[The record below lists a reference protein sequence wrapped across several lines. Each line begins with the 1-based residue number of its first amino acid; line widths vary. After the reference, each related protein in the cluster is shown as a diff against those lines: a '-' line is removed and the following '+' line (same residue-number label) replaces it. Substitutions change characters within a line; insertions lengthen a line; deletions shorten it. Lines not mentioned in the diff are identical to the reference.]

1 MALRDVLIKRIAQA
15 IVTIF
20 IVLGI
25 DFVIFHIL
33 PGDPMTFLA
42 RNPNLSEVAQAR
54 LIEQFGLDRPLWE
67 QFILF
72 VRNFLSMNL
81 GMSFHFRQ
89 EVGPIIIHHLGN
101 TLILVVPASIVAIV
115 VGIWIGKNSAWRR
128 GKAADLVG
136 LLFSLITYSIPT
148 FWLAMFF
155 IMLFAFGLG
164 WFPATPGLTT
174 PGMDFTGDP
183 IGLVI
188 DMMAHLMLPWTVLI
202 VAILGSFALIT
213 RNALLDVLSEDYMIT
228 AKAKGR
234 TEKEQLNKEAMP
246 NAMIPITT
254 VIALQL
260 GFSVAG
266 ALQTE
271 VVFSYPGIG
280 NLIWEGVYYRDY
292 PLLQASFFMI
302 TVVVVIA
309 NLIADFIYFYLDPRI
324 RVGAEFTIGDRKPP
338 RPPSH
343 YALIIIAIIALLS
356 TWAVIGI
363 TTILPLF
370 ILIIFV
376 KRKPITQF
384 LRNRLG
390 ALKPSNLLYAW
401 KNKRS
406 QILVR
411 FSVIALFVNLIAL
424 VIVAFSGV
432 FIPEWGFYWGAAFF
446 GLRRFPPIPPGVEY
460 PEWALTV
467 ASIAHPS
474 VMQIILAL
482 ITFGILLGRRKS
494 LGSVFGRFIRTRMGI
509 VGMSIVVMFAGMTI
523 FGDIIAPYDPE
534 EFFTGPWYRPPTVLP
549 DTQVFMIVGG
559 IVLLFGAS
567 LSWWILDRYKRPE
580 IPRYIIT
587 ILSGGLILFI
597 ALMFGIRSLSEENL
611 ITFIYSGAIGVI
623 AGVLIL
629 KGLVS
634 ARAGWNLQQSWKV
647 HLPRFLIA
655 LLGVISVGF
664 IIQGILQTPWIVPL
678 DFPGFHF
685 MGTDQL
691 GRDVYSQLIIAVR
704 ITLLIGIISTGMSV
718 VIGTLIGLVAGYYG
732 GMIDSFLMRFTDIF
746 FVIPSLLLMIVMA
759 AVLGPSIVT
768 LILVIGL
775 FSWPST
781 ARIVRGQVLSIKER
795 TYIERVKAVGGGNIY
810 IMSKHVLAAVAP
822 LVVANTILV
831 TAWAIL
837 SEVVLDFFGLG
848 DPAMISWGTM
858 LYLAF
863 SAGSMS
869 NNLWW
874 LVFPPGIMVVLLLL
888 GVSMVG
894 YAMDEIANPRLRRR

>member
-1 MALRDVLIKRIAQA
+1 MALRDVLLKRIAQA

-20 IVLGI
+20 IVLAI

-42 RNPNLSEVAQAR
+42 RNPNISDLAQQI
-54 LIEQFGLDRPLWE
+54 LIDQFGLDKPLWE

-72 VRNFLSMNL
+72 LGNFLTL
-81 GMSFHFRQ
+81 RFGLSFHFRE
-89 EVGPIIIHHLGN
+89 EVGPVLIYHLGN
-101 TLILVVPASIVAIV
+101 TLILMLPASIVAIAA
-115 VGIWIGKNSAWRR
+115 GIWIGKNSAWRR
-128 GKAADLVG
+128 GKAADLLG
-136 LLFSLITYSIPT
+136 LLFSLVTYSIPT

-155 IMLFAFGLG
+155 IMFFAFGLG

-183 IGLVI
+183 IGLI
-188 DMMAHLMLPWTVLI
+188 SDMIAHLMLPWTVLI
-202 VAILGSFALIT
+202 VAILGAFALIT
-213 RNALLDVLSEDYMIT
+213 RNALLDVLSEDYMLT

-246 NAMIPITT
+246 NAMIPIAT

-292 PLLQASFFMI
+292 PLLQAAFFMI

-309 NLIADFIYFYLDPRI
+309 NLLADFIYFYLDPRI
-324 RVGAEFTIGDRKPP
+324 RVGAEFTIGDAKPR
-338 RPPSH
+338 RPLSH
-343 YALIIIAIIALLS
+343 YGMVVIAVVAVLS

-363 TTILPLF
+363 TTILPLL
-370 ILIIFV
+370 ILILAV
-376 KRKPITQF
+376 KRKAAMQF
-384 LRNRLG
+384 VRNRLS
-390 ALKPSNLLYAW
+390 ALNPSNLIYAW
-401 KNKRS
+401 RNKRF

-411 FSVIALFVNLIAL
+411 FSVIFLLLNLIAL
-424 VIVAFSGV
+424 GLVAVTGV

-446 GLRRFPPIPPGVEY
+446 GLGPFPPMPPGAEY
-460 PEWALTV
+460 PDWSMTLA
-467 ASIAHPS
+467 AIAHPS
-474 VMQIILAL
+474 MMQVAL
-482 ITFGILLGRRKS
+482 VGITVGVLLGRRKS
-494 LGSVFGRFIRTRMGI
+494 LGATSSRFIRTRMGI
-509 VGMSIVVMFAGMTI
+509 VGAALVAMFAGMTL

-534 EFFTGPWYRPPTVLP
+534 AFFTGNIYQPPDVMPGIQML
-549 DTQVFMIVGG
+549 MIAAGAMLL
-559 IVLLFGAS
+559 IVATI
-567 LSWWILDRYKRPE
+567 SWRIFDWIKMPA
-580 IPRYIIT
+580 IPRYFLT
-587 ILSGGLILFI
+587 IMSGGLVLFI
-597 ALMFGIRSLSEENL
+597 AWIFGAQSAIAENF
-611 ITFIYSGAIGVI
+611 ITLLYSGGIGII
-623 AGVLIL
+623 AGVIIL
-629 KGLVS
+629 RGLLS
-634 ARAGWNLQQSWKV
+634 GRTEFSIESLKE
-647 HLPRFLIA
+647 HLPRLLIA
-655 LLGVISVGF
+655 LLGIIGVGLAV
-664 IIQGILQTPWIVPL
+664 QGILQAPWVVPL
-678 DFPGFHF
+678 DFPGYHL

-704 ITLLIGIISTGMSV
+704 ITLLIGMVATAMSV
-718 VIGTLIGLVAGYYG
+718 VIGTLIGLVAGFYG
-732 GMIDSFLMRFTDIF
+732 GIIDSLLMRFTDIF

-768 LILVIGL
+768 LIIVIGL
-775 FSWPST
+775 FSWSST
-781 ARIVRGQVLSIKER
+781 ARIVRGQVLSVKER
-795 TYIERVKAVGGGNIY
+795 TYIERVRAVGGGNFY
-810 IMSKHVLAAVAP
+810 IMVTHVLAAVAP

-863 SAGSMS
+863 NAGSMS

-894 YAMDEIANPRLRRR
+894 YAMDEIVNPRLRRR

>member
-1 MALRDVLIKRIAQA
+1 MALRDVLLKRIAQA

-20 IVLGI
+20 IVLAI
-25 DFVIFHIL
+25 DFVLFHIL

-42 RNPNLSEVAQAR
+42 RNPNLTEVAQER
-54 LIEQFGLDRPLWE
+54 LIEQFGLDKPLWE

-72 VRNFLSMNL
+72 LGNFLSFRL
-81 GMSFHFRQ
+81 GMSFHFRE
-89 EVGPIIIHHLGN
+89 EVAPIILHHLGN

-128 GKAADLVG
+128 GKAADLLG

-155 IMLFAFGLG
+155 IMFFAFGLG
-164 WFPATPGLTT
+164 WFPGTPGLTT

-183 IGLVI
+183 IGLVL
-188 DMMAHLMLPWTVLI
+188 DMISHLMLPWTVLI

-213 RNALLDVLSEDYMIT
+213 RNALLDVLSEDYMVT

-302 TVVVVIA
+302 TVVVVFA

-324 RVGAEFTIGDRKPP
+324 RVGAEFTIGDEKPP
-338 RPPSH
+338 RPISH
-343 YALIIIAIIALLS
+343 YGLAVIAIVALLS

-363 TTILPLF
+363 TTILPLL
-370 ILIIFV
+370 ILIVIV
-376 KRKPITQF
+376 RRKGIAQF
-384 LRNRLG
+384 LKSQFSK
-390 ALKPSNLLYAW
+390 LKASNLLYAW
-401 KNKRS
+401 RNNRS

-411 FSVIALFVNLIAL
+411 FSVIVLFINLIAMTIIA
-424 VIVAFSGV
+424 VTGV
-432 FIPEWGFYWGAAFF
+432 FIPEWGFFWAGAFF
-446 GLRRFPPIPPGVEY
+446 GLEPFPPIPPGVEY
-460 PEWALTV
+460 PDWSMTL

-474 VMQIILAL
+474 VMQIALAGATIGVILS
-482 ITFGILLGRRKS
+482 RRKN
-494 LGSVFGRFIRTRMGI
+494 LGTTSSRFIRTRMGT
-509 VGMSIVVMFAGMTI
+509 VGTATVVMFTGMTI

-534 EFFTGPWYRPPTVLP
+534 AFFTGNIYQPPDAMPEAQLL
-549 DTQVFMIVGG
+549 ILSVG
-559 IVLLFGAS
+559 VAS
-567 LSWWILDRYKRPE
+567 LLGATLIWWIFDRFKKPG
-580 IPRYIIT
+580 IPRYFIT
-587 ILSGGLILFI
+587 ILSGGLILYI
-597 ALMFGIRSLSEENL
+597 AAIFGVQSLSVENTTTL
-611 ITFIYSGAIGVI
+611 IFSAAICIVAGAIS
-623 AGVLIL
+623 L
-629 KGLVS
+629 KGLLS
-634 ARAGWNLQQSWKV
+634 ARRDFSLQNLQM
-647 HLPRFLIA
+647 HLPRLVIA
-655 LLGVISVGF
+655 LLGVIGVGL
-664 IIQGILQTPWIVPL
+664 IVQGILLAPWVIPL
-678 DFPGFHF
+678 DFPGFHL

-704 ITLLIGIISTGMSV
+704 ITLLVGIVATGMSV
-718 VIGTLIGLVAGYYG
+718 VMGTVIGLIAGYFG
-732 GMIDSFLMRFTDIF
+732 GIIDSFLMRFTDIF
-746 FVIPSLLLMIVMA
+746 FVIPTLILMIIVA

-781 ARIVRGQVLSIKER
+781 ARIVRGQVLTIKER
-795 TYIERVKAVGGGNIY
+795 TYIERVRAVGGGNSY
-810 IMSKHVLAAVAP
+810 IITKHVLPAVAP

-874 LVFPPGIMVVLLLL
+874 LVFPPGIMVILLLM

-894 YAMDEIANPRLRRR
+894 YAMDEIVNPRLRRR